1 MMNERPGTIPATAQS
16 HPRRPPAHQSVSL
29 RHSPLASSKRKAK
42 ASTTTQSSPN
52 LASDKANPPSSVS
65 PQLLSNKTS
74 SGESSDA
81 GQWFEK
87 TNNTA
92 SHGKS
97 SFVDSES

>member
-1 MMNERPGTIPATAQS
+1 MMNERPGSIPVAAQS

-29 RHSPLASSKRKAK
+29 RHSPHASKRKVK

>member
-1 MMNERPGTIPATAQS
+1 MMNERPGTIPAAAQS
-16 HPRRPPAHQSVSL
+16 HPRRPPAHRSVSL
-29 RHSPLASSKRKAK
+29 RHSPPASSKRKVK

-52 LASDKANPPSSVS
+52 LASDKANP